1 MDNVNHLNELSIQ
14 SQLSILEKLVADA
27 EQSTDARRDFEA
39 QPRAVFQKYGIT
51 DLQIKAGNRKVS
63 LYELVES
70 TEKEARVPVARA
82 VYRRIQLAYYDEDTE
97 ADPQTIPLVNVVLN
111 ANAVTNANIILNA
124 NAMANA
130 NANAQNNANLANLKY
145 DVNTMGYGS
154 AIFMNKPD
162 VVELSESYKQTS
174 VFRKFDQEGLS
185 AARQAAVLKTAIKN
199 SSSNTI
205 NPEGASNG
213 VARGSYR
220 SVEFEVTYS
229 ENEGTLVITDA
240 RLLAA

>member
-14 SQLSILEKLVADA
+14 SQLSILEKLVVDA

-70 TEKEARVPVARA
+70 TEKEARVRVARA

-130 NANAQNNANLANLKY
+130 NANAQNNANLKY

>member
-82 VYRRIQLAYYDEDTE
+82 VCRRIQLAYYDEDTE
-97 ADPQTIPLVNVVLN
+97 AEPQTIPLVNVVLN

-124 NAMANA
+124 NGMANA
-130 NANAQNNANLANLKY
+130 NANAQTNANLKY

>member
-14 SQLSILEKLVADA
+14 SQLSTLEKLVADA

-39 QPRAVFQKYGIT
+39 QPRAVFQKYG
-51 DLQIKAGNRKVS
+51 LQTSKSKREIEKS

-97 ADPQTIPLVNVVLN
+97 IEPQTIPLVNAVFN

-124 NAMANA
+124 NGMANA
-130 NANAQNNANLANLKY
+130 NANVQNNANFKY

>member
-14 SQLSILEKLVADA
+14 SQLRTLEKLVADA
-27 EQSTDARRDFEA
+27 EQSTDARCDFEA

-70 TEKEARVPVARA
+70 TEKEARVPVVRA

-97 ADPQTIPLVNVVLN
+97 IEPQTIPLVNAVLN
-111 ANAVTNANIILNA
+111 VNAVTNANIILNA
-124 NAMANA
+124 NGMANA
-130 NANAQNNANLANLKY
+130 NANVQNNANFKY

>member
-14 SQLSILEKLVADA
+14 SQLSTLEKLVADA

-111 ANAVTNANIILNA
+111 ANAVTNAN
-124 NAMANA
+124 
-130 NANAQNNANLANLKY
+130 ANAQNNANLKY

>member
-82 VYRRIQLAYYDEDTE
+82 VYRRIQLPPSKALGRWEFR
-97 ADPQTIPLVNVVLN
+97 IPGKGK
-111 ANAVTNANIILNA
+111 ARPIRTAPAPSSHFTPRR
-124 NAMANA
+124 
-130 NANAQNNANLANLKY
+130 
-145 DVNTMGYGS
+145 
-154 AIFMNKPD
+154 KP
-162 VVELSESYKQTS
+162 SGPSRSRWSRRPRNRPGRQPIRRRPPTRRPRTS
-174 VFRKFDQEGLS
+174 R
-185 AARQAAVLKTAIKN
+185 R
-199 SSSNTI
+199 
-205 NPEGASNG
+205 
-213 VARGSYR
+213 R
-220 SVEFEVTYS
+220 
-229 ENEGTLVITDA
+229 
-240 RLLAA
+240 

>member
-1 MDNVNHLNELSIQ
+1 MELQTSKLKREI
-14 SQLSILEKLVADA
+14 EK
-27 EQSTDARRDFEA
+27 
-39 QPRAVFQKYGIT
+39 
-51 DLQIKAGNRKVS
+51 S

-70 TEKEARVPVARA
+70 TEKETRVTVARA

-97 ADPQTIPLVNVVLN
+97 AEPQTIPLVNVVLN

-124 NAMANA
+124 NGMANA
-130 NANAQNNANLANLKY
+130 NANAQYNANLKY

>member
-14 SQLSILEKLVADA
+14 SQLSTLEKLVADA
-27 EQSTDARRDFEA
+27 EQSTEQDAISKLSLVPYSRNME
-39 QPRAVFQKYGIT
+39 
-51 DLQIKAGNRKVS
+51 LQTSKSKREIEKS

-130 NANAQNNANLANLKY
+130 NANAQNNANLKY

>member
-97 ADPQTIPLVNVVLN
+97 AEPQTIPLVNVVLN

-124 NAMANA
+124 NGMANA
-130 NANAQNNANLANLKY
+130 NANAQTNANLKY

-174 VFRKFDQEGLS
+174 VSGNL
-185 AARQAAVLKTAIKN
+185 IKR
-199 SSSNTI
+199 
-205 NPEGASNG
+205 A
-213 VARGSYR
+213 
-220 SVEFEVTYS
+220 
-229 ENEGTLVITDA
+229 
-240 RLLAA
+240 

>member
-82 VYRRIQLAYYDEDTE
+82 VYRRIQLPPSKALGRWEFR
-97 ADPQTIPLVNVVLN
+97 IPGKGK
-111 ANAVTNANIILNA
+111 ARPIRTAPAPSSHFTPRR
-124 NAMANA
+124 
-130 NANAQNNANLANLKY
+130 
-145 DVNTMGYGS
+145 
-154 AIFMNKPD
+154 KP
-162 VVELSESYKQTS
+162 SGPSRSRWSRHPRTQPGRQPIRRRPPTRRPRTS
-174 VFRKFDQEGLS
+174 R
-185 AARQAAVLKTAIKN
+185 R
-199 SSSNTI
+199 
-205 NPEGASNG
+205 
-213 VARGSYR
+213 R
-220 SVEFEVTYS
+220 
-229 ENEGTLVITDA
+229 
-240 RLLAA
+240 

>member
-82 VYRRIQLAYYDEDTE
+82 VSRRIQLAYYDEDTE
-97 ADPQTIPLVNVVLN
+97 AEPQTIPLVNVVLN

-124 NAMANA
+124 NGMANA
-130 NANAQNNANLANLKY
+130 NANAQTNANLKY

>member
-14 SQLSILEKLVADA
+14 SQLSILEKLVADT

-70 TEKEARVPVARA
+70 TEKEVRVPVARA

-130 NANAQNNANLANLKY
+130 NANAQNNANLKY

>member
-97 ADPQTIPLVNVVLN
+97 AEPQTIPLVNVVLN
-111 ANAVTNANIILNA
+111 ANAVT
-124 NAMANA
+124 
-130 NANAQNNANLANLKY
+130 
-145 DVNTMGYGS
+145 
-154 AIFMNKPD
+154 
-162 VVELSESYKQTS
+162 QTS
-174 VFRKFDQEGLS
+174 F
-185 AARQAAVLKTAIKN
+185 
-199 SSSNTI
+199 
-205 NPEGASNG
+205 
-213 VARGSYR
+213 
-220 SVEFEVTYS
+220 
-229 ENEGTLVITDA
+229 
-240 RLLAA
+240 

>member
-1 MDNVNHLNELSIQ
+1 MVSSSKTKRIPGGNLIEFV
-14 SQLSILEKLVADA
+14 EKLND
-27 EQSTDARRDFEA
+27 
-39 QPRAVFQKYGIT
+39 
-51 DLQIKAGNRKVS
+51 
-63 LYELVES
+63 
-70 TEKEARVPVARA
+70 
-82 VYRRIQLAYYDEDTE
+82 
-97 ADPQTIPLVNVVLN
+97 
-111 ANAVTNANIILNA
+111 
-124 NAMANA
+124 
-130 NANAQNNANLANLKY
+130 
-145 DVNTMGYGS
+145 
-154 AIFMNKPD
+154 
-162 VVELSESYKQTS
+162 QTS

>member
-70 TEKEARVPVARA
+70 TEKEPRVPVPRA
-82 VYRRIQLAYYDEDTE
+82 VYRRFQLAYYDEDNE
-97 ADPQTIPLVNVVLN
+97 AEPQTIPLVNVVLN

-124 NAMANA
+124 NGMANA
-130 NANAQNNANLANLKY
+130 NANAQNNANLKY

-185 AARQAAVLKTAIKN
+185 AARQAAMLKTAIKN

-213 VARGSYR
+213 VARGYCR

>member
-1 MDNVNHLNELSIQ
+1 MELQTSKLKREI
-14 SQLSILEKLVADA
+14 EK
-27 EQSTDARRDFEA
+27 
-39 QPRAVFQKYGIT
+39 
-51 DLQIKAGNRKVS
+51 S

-70 TEKEARVPVARA
+70 TEKEARVTVARA
-82 VYRRIQLAYYDEDTE
+82 AYRRIQLAYYDEDTE
-97 ADPQTIPLVNVVLN
+97 AEPQTIPLVNVVLN

-124 NAMANA
+124 NGMANA
-130 NANAQNNANLANLKY
+130 NANAQYNANLKY

-229 ENEGTLVITDA
+229 ENEGTLAMAAQMASTSQA
-240 RLLAA
+240 RLFEVQEINSLIADISLQLE

>member
-1 MDNVNHLNELSIQ
+1 MELQTSKLKREI
-14 SQLSILEKLVADA
+14 EK
-27 EQSTDARRDFEA
+27 
-39 QPRAVFQKYGIT
+39 
-51 DLQIKAGNRKVS
+51 S

-70 TEKEARVPVARA
+70 TEKEARVTVARA

-97 ADPQTIPLVNVVLN
+97 AEPQTIPLVNVVLN

-124 NAMANA
+124 NGMANA
-130 NANAQNNANLANLKY
+130 NANAQYNANLKY

-162 VVELSESYKQTS
+162 VVELSDSYKQTS

>member
-14 SQLSILEKLVADA
+14 SQLGILEKLVADA

-82 VYRRIQLAYYDEDTE
+82 VYRRIQLAYYDEDNE
-97 ADPQTIPLVNVVLN
+97 AEPQTIPLVNVVLN

-124 NAMANA
+124 NGMANA
-130 NANAQNNANLANLKY
+130 NANAQNNANLKY

-185 AARQAAVLKTAIKN
+185 AARQAAMLKTAIKN

-213 VARGSYR
+213 VARGYYR

>member
-27 EQSTDARRDFEA
+27 ERSTDARRDFEA

-70 TEKEARVPVARA
+70 TEKEARVPVERA

-130 NANAQNNANLANLKY
+130 NANAQNNANLKY

>member
-70 TEKEARVPVARA
+70 TEKEAHVPVARA

-97 ADPQTIPLVNVVLN
+97 AEPQTIPLVNVVLN

-124 NAMANA
+124 NGMANA
-130 NANAQNNANLANLKY
+130 NANAQYNANLKY

>member
-1 MDNVNHLNELSIQ
+1 MELQTSKLKREI
-14 SQLSILEKLVADA
+14 EK
-27 EQSTDARRDFEA
+27 
-39 QPRAVFQKYGIT
+39 
-51 DLQIKAGNRKVS
+51 S

-70 TEKEARVPVARA
+70 TEKEARVTVARA

-97 ADPQTIPLVNVVLN
+97 AEPQTIPLVNVVLN

-124 NAMANA
+124 NGMANA
-130 NANAQNNANLANLKY
+130 NAQYNANLKY

>member
-70 TEKEARVPVARA
+70 TEKEARVPAARA

-97 ADPQTIPLVNVVLN
+97 AEPQTIPLVNVVLN

-124 NAMANA
+124 NGMANA
-130 NANAQNNANLANLKY
+130 NANAQTNANLKY

>member
-1 MDNVNHLNELSIQ
+1 MELQTSKSKREI
-14 SQLSILEKLVADA
+14 EK
-27 EQSTDARRDFEA
+27 
-39 QPRAVFQKYGIT
+39 
-51 DLQIKAGNRKVS
+51 S

-70 TEKEARVPVARA
+70 TEKEARATVARA

-97 ADPQTIPLVNVVLN
+97 AEPQTIPLVNVVLN

-124 NAMANA
+124 NGMANA
-130 NANAQNNANLANLKY
+130 NANAQYNANLKY